1 MRGGLKPTL
10 HHSPHTLH
18 QVARPTSLHAAA
30 NTEDKP
36 MQRWLKIPDGRYLD
50 ANRIVYVGKVETYPR
65 LDDDGNDAGTGY
77 SVSLGT
83 DFPRENQI
91 IVMGTKEEI
100 LAMLKSLLGGNGNT

>member
-1 MRGGLKPTL
+1 
-10 HHSPHTLH
+10 
-18 QVARPTSLHAAA
+18 
-30 NTEDKP
+30 

-50 ANRIVYVGKVETYPR
+50 ANRIAYVGKVETYPR

-100 LAMLKSLLGGNGNT
+100 VALLKSLLGATTNG